1 MKCCKECGKKYDN
14 QAHYCS
20 LCGKPLTSESVPI
33 VVQTAFCGQC
43 GAKIEAGSAFC
54 PSCNAMIENDQPIIW
69 DIEKS
74 RKHTNQRMSLL
85 KNIVKLSIG
94 ILLIILFLSGVGI
107 IPCIVIFILASMVSS
122 FLD

>member
-1 MKCCKECGKKYDN
+1 MKCCEECGKTYDN
-14 QAHYCS
+14 QAQYCS
-20 LCGKPLTSESVPI
+20 LCGKLLTSQSVPTA
-33 VVQTAFCGQC
+33 VQTTFCGQC

-54 PSCNAMIENDQPIIW
+54 PSCNAMIDNDQPIIW

-85 KNIVKLSIG
+85 KNIVKLFIG
-94 ILLIILFLSGVGI
+94 ILLIILFLSGAGI